1 VTEQNSRSP
10 FWFREPIGTGLEI
23 LYRCHNLVYR
33 GESRFQEIAIVD
45 TEVHGRML
53 FLDGICQS
61 SENDEF
67 IYHEML
73 VHPALFGHPDPKRIL
88 VIGGATGASLRE
100 IFRHPGIERVVMV
113 DIDGELIEL
122 CRRHLPQWHEGR
134 FDDPRLELLIED
146 GRKYLETSSETFDC
160 VILDLSDPFEGSPAR
175 LLFTK
180 EFYRFARARLTSKG
194 TITVQAQGIS
204 PEEVALHSRIAN
216 TMKSV
221 FPMVRPYPY
230 TLHSFHR
237 PDAHVLASID
247 PDWSLD
253 SFLERAEKKP
263 LSLRYFSPEMA
274 RGMFNLPPYLN
285 QAYATY
291 NQILTDDLFFR

>member
-1 VTEQNSRSP
+1 L
-10 FWFREPIGTGLEI
+10 WFREPIGTGLEI
-23 LYRCHNLVYR
+23 LYRCHSLVYR
-33 GESRFQEIAIVD
+33 GQSPFQEIAIVD

-73 VHPALFGHPDPKRIL
+73 VHPALFGHPDPRRVL

-113 DIDGELIEL
+113 DIDGELIDL
-122 CRRHLPQWHEGR
+122 CKRYLPQWHEGR

-146 GRKYLETSSETFDC
+146 GRKYLETSSETFDS
-160 VILDLSDPFEGSPAR
+160 VILDLSDPFEGSPAL
-175 LLFTK
+175 LLFTR
-180 EFYRFARARLTSKG
+180 EFYHLARARLTSKG
-194 TITVQAQGIS
+194 TVTVQAQGIS
-204 PEEVALHSRIAN
+204 PEEVALHARITN

-221 FPMVRPYPY
+221 FPVVRPYPY

-237 PDAHVLASID
+237 PDAHVLAALD
-247 PDWSLD
+247 PDWSSDALM
-253 SFLERAEKKP
+253 ERAQRTP
-263 LSLRYFSPEMA
+263 LPLRYFSTEMA
-274 RGMFNLPPYLN
+274 RGMFNLPPYLHQVYVTFN
-285 QAYATY
+285 R
-291 NQILTDDLFFR
+291 ILTDDLFFH